1 MNMNQYPVASG
12 RHPVGR
18 VMGALAAVG
27 LTVGLVSTMGGEDGP
42 KTMTAATA
50 VPTTEGSTTTSLDS
64 STSVVNVAPASTTP
78 ETTTTLS
85 ASELDALRELFSTE
99 IDDLTFECED
109 EGAAT
114 GVIEVVTPSG
124 SSNRYVVPRRNFN
137 LPVNGDAAMN
147 DNERETSDAP
157 TVPAIG
163 DTAEQLNEANSANG
177 CEDVNTLF
185 ASLNFIAEFPLP
197 SGIKVSE
204 LNEFFKK
211 FEGDADYV
219 QALATEYILA
229 IERMATPEDLA
240 AYNFV
245 QDAAR
250 RFAAFKQNYDLVGVQ
265 VAEPERYFHLKDL
278 GADKNDAGVPKTEIV
293 NGSYGDN
300 PNTVAVENQFVVL
313 RGTTK
318 VDGCVYEWLI
328 NPNDQRLGV
337 AKNDECEMPPVVTTT
352 TAPGSTTTT
361 PNTTPA
367 TTSTTT
373 TSTTSTSTTVPNTA
387 PPTTVRKGAVPT
399 TVVEECSEYV
409 PCP

>member
-1 MNMNQYPVASG
+1 MNMNQYPLAS
-12 RHPVGR
+12 RVG
-18 VMGALAAVG
+18 GTLAAVG
-27 LTVGLVSTMGGEDGP
+27 LSLGLLSCGREDGS
-42 KTMTAATA
+42 KSMTAATA

-64 STSVVNVAPASTTP
+64 STSVANVAPASTLP

-85 ASELDALRELFSTE
+85 TSELDALRELFSTE

-109 EGAAT
+109 EGAVT
-114 GVIEVVTPSG
+114 GAIEVVTPSG
-124 SSNRYVVPRRNFN
+124 SSNQYVVPKRNFN
-137 LPVNGDAAMN
+137 LDVNGDAAMN

-157 TVPAIG
+157 SVPLIG

-204 LNEFFKK
+204 LNEFFKM
-211 FEGDADYV
+211 FEGDADYI

-229 IERMATPEDLA
+229 IERMTTPEDLA

-278 GADKNDAGVPKTEIV
+278 GADKNDAGVPKIEIV

-300 PNTVAVENQFVVL
+300 PNTVAVENQFIVL

-337 AKNDECEMPPVVTTT
+337 AKNEECEMPPVVTTT
-352 TAPGSTTTT
+352 TSPNTTTTT
-361 PNTTPA
+361 PNTI
-367 TTSTTT
+367 STTT
-373 TSTTSTSTTVPNTA
+373 TSTSSTTTTA
-387 PPTTVRKGAVPT
+387 PTTTTTIPVTTTTVKKGAAPTTTPAD
-399 TVVEECSEYV
+399 CSEYT